1 MAGNPEHSGDA
12 SWAFLA
18 PSDLRE
24 HDLPSQAALGF
35 HRGVTEELLNR
46 AADTIER
53 LNREL
58 AELRQARESWKRERE
73 RLELQLEEAK
83 RQAELLVGEAM
94 LDAHKA
100 AQAMKAEAEA
110 HAEDVRA
117 EAERL
122 LEPARQEA
130 ARLVAEARVQAEQ
143 LVSDSE
149 AEVER
154 LATQA
159 EQYKLLAA
167 DVQQRSVEFLQRGL
181 EALGADPA
189 EEAAGDDVRP
199 FRSSEREAA
208 GE

>member
-1 MAGNPEHSGDA
+1 
-12 SWAFLA
+12 
-18 PSDLRE
+18 
-24 HDLPSQAALGF
+24 
-35 HRGVTEELLNR
+35 
-46 AADTIER
+46 
-53 LNREL
+53 
-58 AELRQARESWKRERE
+58 
-73 RLELQLEEAK
+73 LEEAK
-83 RQAELLVGEAM
+83 TRAERLVGEAM

-100 AQAMKAEAEA
+100 AQAMKAEAEE
-110 HAEDVRA
+110 HAEQVRA

-130 ARLVAEARVQAEQ
+130 ARLLAEARVKAEQ

-154 LATQA
+154 LASQA

-167 DVQQRSVEFLQRGL
+167 EVQQRSVELLQHGL

-189 EEAAGDDVRP
+189 EAEAAGDDVRP
-199 FRSSEREAA
+199 FRRGEREAA